1 MGWHSGGAVFHLP
14 AFLILLA
21 LSVIYSIYGNLPA
34 MRLAFYGLGPVG
46 SLTLM
51 LGGAGAT
58 MFARM
63 ILALPCGAFAS
74 FSSADLDAANQN

>member
-1 MGWHSGGAVFHLP
+1 VVTVALLSMAPHAVADLFT
-14 AFLILLA
+14 AFLFAIAVVLL
-21 LSVIYSIYGNLPA
+21 LFSKL
-34 MRLAFYGLGPVG
+34 G

-51 LGGAGAT
+51 LGAAGAT

-74 FSSADLDAANQN
+74 SSSADLDAANQN